1 MTRTPLTLR
10 TLPNYTRGEEI
21 FHMVSHIVGASFGIM
36 ALGLM
41 VIVSVLRHDIW
52 AVVSSCIYGSALV
65 ILYTMSSL
73 YHGLR
78 PPMAKKVLQILDHC
92 TIYYLIAGSY
102 TPILLCAMRESH
114 PGWAWAIFGCVWA
127 LAAVAITLNAIDLK
141 TFSRFSMICYIAMGW
156 CIILAAK
163 PAIDVLSRE
172 GLILLLSGGIAY
184 TLGAGLY
191 AIGKKYRYM
200 HGVFHLFVL
209 LGSVL
214 QFAAIYLDCILR

>member
-1 MTRTPLTLR
+1 MKRIKLHDR
-10 TLPNYTRGEEI
+10 ALPSYTFAEEA
-21 FHMVSHIVGASFGIM
+21 FHAASHLLGAVGGIA
-36 ALGLM
+36 ALIICLKRSTDLWEVTG
-41 VIVSVLRHDIW
+41 S
-52 AVVSSCIYGSALV
+52 AIYGSAL
-65 ILYTMSSL
+65 ILLYAMSGI
-73 YHGLR
+73 YHGL
-78 PPMAKKVLQILDHC
+78 PQGTAKKVLQVLDHC
-92 TIYYLIAGSY
+92 TIYLLIAGTY
-102 TPILLCAMRESH
+102 TPILFCAIRPVSAVC
-114 PGWAWAIFGCVWA
+114 AWVLFALVWGC
-127 LAAVAITLNAIDLK
+127 AAVGAVFTAIDLE
-141 TFSRFSMICYIAMGW
+141 RYDRLSMICYIAMGW